1 MEYNTKLKKNR
12 KSARRILEEKMI
24 KFISLGKSVD
34 SEDLLEYV
42 NRYMML
48 KDNNVGNTDI
58 YLPIMVE
65 NMERL
70 VRETNQ
76 LYQINSDVS
85 TESDKKV
92 KRLIKRVIKKL
103 GNWYISIIVNQ
114 QIEYNASVVRSLNE
128 QMEIIKILC
137 DRNVALEDEINKL
150 MITLQKNDRGEQKY
164 E

>member
-1 MEYNTKLKKNR
+1 
-12 KSARRILEEKMI
+12 MI

>member
-1 MEYNTKLKKNR
+1 
-12 KSARRILEEKMI
+12 MI

-42 NRYMML
+42 NRYMMI
-48 KDNNVGNTDI
+48 KDDNLGSTGI

-65 NMERL
+65 NMQRVVQEA
-70 VRETNQ
+70 NC
-76 LYQINSDVS
+76 LYQINTDVS

-92 KRLIKRVIKKL
+92 KRLIKRVIKKI
-103 GNWYISIIVNQ
+103 GKWYINIIVNQ
-114 QIEYNASVVRSLNE
+114 QTEYNASVVRSLNE

-137 DRNVALEDEINKL
+137 DRNATLEDEINKL
-150 MITLQKNDRGEQKY
+150 TIVLQKKDKGEQQY